1 MAIYTD
7 SHFCITR
14 SVIFFKYLKK
24 LNKLKYKI
32 QVVLFFCL
40 LFGSKYASFAQGDTY
55 YNQLLLDYKI
65 QTVLTYA
72 SEVTH
77 SLEEASVLLSIDAEV
92 GALDTLYPLP
102 LYFAETIANI
112 LIDSLLNRAKD
123 SGDYSVECR
132 EVFEKTSMIA
142 FVSIHQPHVL
152 KRIGLRFQQ
161 LARLHGVTVATV
173 WFSTE
178 FAQIAAIAL
187 LTNYGLGHYALLAP
201 FIPLS
206 FINTGLAIEI
216 KNINHHRKMRKGY
229 GGAKI
234 KKTASK
240 VEKKKRKEMGLHT
253 KQGVFHVFPSAD
265 KQEPNGQY
273 IISFKP
279 KLLPIIFG
287 GLRFKPDYLYWRKL
301 KRWAKANDTSA
312 VKFWQIVDSDKI
324 DKQLRCVLYM
334 DYLHKYD
341 RRLWELYKQEQ
352 PEIVKPFILQ
362 KPMSDFALMDAK
374 LWVYKGLLA
383 NDLSEMSGFIDSIPG
398 SLSIRQVLDLFE
410 KIILPYWAVHM
421 KRPGFVDFRKV
432 VKGHKAFKYKSLLK
446 ANQMWDANSSK
457 LLKTL
462 LSLEQAEDG
471 VDF

>member
-1 MAIYTD
+1 M
-7 SHFCITR
+7 
-14 SVIFFKYLKK
+14 
-24 LNKLKYKI
+24 NNLKYKI
-32 QVVLFFCL
+32 KVVLFFCL
-40 LFGSKYASFAQGDTY
+40 LFGSKHLVYSQGDAY
-55 YNQLLLDYKI
+55 YDQLLLDYRI

-77 SLEEASVLLSIDAEV
+77 SLEEVSVLESLSPLV
-92 GALDTLYPLP
+92 GARDTLYPLP
-102 LYFAETIANI
+102 LYTAEIIANI
-112 LIDSLLNRAKD
+112 LIDSLLNIAKD
-123 SGDYSVECR
+123 SGDYCVECR
-132 EVFEKTSMIA
+132 NVFEETSMLA
-142 FVSIHQPHVL
+142 FVTLHQPHL
-152 KRIGLRFQQ
+152 LQRIGLRFQQ

-201 FIPLS
+201 FVPLS

-216 KNINHHRKMRKGY
+216 KSINHHRKMRKGY

-234 KKTASK
+234 KKTASR
-240 VEKKKRKEMGLHT
+240 VEKNKRKEIGFHA
-253 KQGVFHVFPSAD
+253 KHGVIHVFSSAY
-265 KQEPNGQY
+265 KQEPNAQY

-287 GLRFKPDYLYWRKL
+287 GLRFKSDYLYWRKL
-301 KRWAKANDTSA
+301 KRWARSNDTSA
-312 VKFWQIVDSDKI
+312 VKFWQTVDNKQV
-324 DKQLRCVLYM
+324 DKQLRCILYL
-334 DYLHKYD
+334 DYLQKHD
-341 RRLWELYKQEQ
+341 NRLWELYKLEQ
-352 PEIVKPFILQ
+352 SEIVKSLILQ
-362 KPMSDFALMDAK
+362 KPLSDFVLMDAK

-383 NDLSEMSGFIDSIPG
+383 NDLSDMSGFIDSIPG

-421 KRPGFVDFRKV
+421 KRPGFGDFRKV
-432 VKGHKAFKYKSLLK
+432 IKGHKAFKYKSLLK
-446 ANQMWDANSSK
+446 ANQMWDANCSK